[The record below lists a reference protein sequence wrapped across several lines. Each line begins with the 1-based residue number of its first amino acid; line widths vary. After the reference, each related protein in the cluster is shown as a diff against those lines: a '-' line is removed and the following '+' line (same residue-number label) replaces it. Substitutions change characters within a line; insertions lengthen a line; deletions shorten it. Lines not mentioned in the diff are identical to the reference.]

1 MADIQKYIIKRGKRS
16 AISKF
21 LHEKKDKEVIATWMQ
36 RLDKIR
42 RVFEVRLFLTHP
54 AISNFQL
61 LDRTCK
67 EYRSERL

>member
-21 LHEKKDKEVIATWMQ
+21 LHEKKDKEVIAIWMQ
-36 RLDKIR
+36 SLDKIR
-42 RVFEVRLFLTHP
+42 RAFEARFFLIYP

-61 LDRTCK
+61 LDRACK
-67 EYRSERL
+67 E